1 MPKNYTYPTQ
11 NLCVYVKKLVNGE
24 SKGMK
29 CIHNATDK
37 KKKKKINNIRL
48 KRTTEKTDRKKTKK
62 NNRQYTNST
71 QNTLTIGLDE
81 IPSHHIETICLKTN
95 AQRHRK
101 FNKREEEKEEVE
113 EAATTKKNE
122 HLIKLAGDVLMVRV
136 NSPQIL
142 FIEIRILTFVPSLR
156 IYTTT
161 CIQMTHIHTHLSQHH
176 NGNQSNECE

>member
-1 MPKNYTYPTQ
+1 MVQANGHPTDQPKLVCCKEKAAFINRVSFTQEKSELKKFKKKMPKNYTYPTQ

-29 CIHNATDK
+29 CIHNATDE

-113 EAATTKKNE
+113 EAATTKK
-122 HLIKLAGDVLMVRV
+122 
-136 NSPQIL
+136 
-142 FIEIRILTFVPSLR
+142 
-156 IYTTT
+156 
-161 CIQMTHIHTHLSQHH
+161 
-176 NGNQSNECE
+176 